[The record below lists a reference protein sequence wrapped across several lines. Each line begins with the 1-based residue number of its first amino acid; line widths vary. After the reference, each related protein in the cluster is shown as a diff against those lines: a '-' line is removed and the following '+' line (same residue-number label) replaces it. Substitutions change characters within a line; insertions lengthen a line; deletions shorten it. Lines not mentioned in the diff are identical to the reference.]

1 MSNFWTAIIAAGAA
15 ILSSILT
22 SYLTHY
28 FERRLRKREH
38 ELNWL
43 EERFTPALNFLGK
56 VSAIISNAPNTPKGR
71 KQIVDE
77 IHNIVTG
84 PSTENNAWCIAV
96 LLDPEETGLR
106 DHVLS
111 TMTYAR
117 IAEGGKELTEYQVRL
132 QLSLEALAKEFRRER
147 QAIVAG
153 KSLETLI
160 NERKTELD
168 RTTHRFVEALN
179 VLRAFVNSEAD
190 LDPSLRK
197 LQFSDVRG
205 ASLDLAFKIVFD
217 AGGRQKQIRLQEL
230 HRECEQRGWLS
241 QPIGDGGV
249 H

>member
-1 MSNFWTAIIAAGAA
+1 MPNLWTAIIAAGAA

-56 VSAIISNAPNTPKGR
+56 VSAIISNVPNTPKGR
-71 KQIVDE
+71 KQIVRE

-111 TMTYAR
+111 AMTYAR
-117 IAEGGKELTEYQVRL
+117 IMEGDKEFTEYQVRL

-153 KSLETLI
+153 RSLETLI

-168 RTTHRFVEALN
+168 KTTQKFGEALN
-179 VLRAFVNSEAD
+179 VLKAFVNSEAD
-190 LDPSLRK
+190 LVSSLRK
-197 LQFSDVRG
+197 LQLSDVRG
-205 ASLDLAFKIVFD
+205 TSLGLAFEIAFD
-217 AGGRQKQIRLQEL
+217 AGDRQKQIRLQEL
-230 HRECEQRGWLS
+230 HRECERRGWLS
-241 QPIGDGGV
+241 QSISDGGI